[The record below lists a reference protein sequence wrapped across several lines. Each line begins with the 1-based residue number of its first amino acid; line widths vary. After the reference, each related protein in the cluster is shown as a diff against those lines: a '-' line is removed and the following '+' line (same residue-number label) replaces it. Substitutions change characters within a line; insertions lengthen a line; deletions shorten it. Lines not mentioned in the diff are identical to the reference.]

1 MPSRYTE
8 NTLCP
13 KCGAKCRIVVTNGI
27 WPMRS
32 QETGICPNCGAE
44 IIRKISQER
53 LKWNCLMKNH
63 NESSCI
69 SSTKNNT

>member
-13 KCGAKCRIVVTNGI
+13 KCGAKCRVVVTNGI
-27 WPMRS
+27 WPMCS

-44 IIRKISQER
+44 IIRKKITGEIEVE
-53 LKWNCLMKNH
+53 LL
-63 NESSCI
+63 NEES
-69 SSTKNNT
+69 

>member
-13 KCGAKCRIVVTNGI
+13 KCGAKYRIVVTNGI

-44 IIRKISQER
+44 IIRKNITGEIEVE
-53 LKWNCLMKNH
+53 LL
-63 NESSCI
+63 NEES
-69 SSTKNNT
+69 

>member
-13 KCGAKCRIVVTNGI
+13 KCGAKCRIVVINGI

-44 IIRKISQER
+44 IIRKNITGEIEVE
-53 LKWNCLMKNH
+53 LL
-63 NESSCI
+63 NEES
-69 SSTKNNT
+69 